1 MVLAAEEIEARN
13 GRINNPDRL
22 GIRRVIFMLVT
33 VTSACLVAF
42 SLPLPGP
49 FGPTNKCTCQCYYPN
64 RHTPCGDPSTVPI
77 NAIDCTVYCFNIT
90 CASTHFVDPSYT
102 CSNSTDECLSTDT
115 MLYSCTREQYV
126 AASSVRVGDQ
136 VRTINFQ
143 YENNKHGKEDYDS
156 ISDLRRILNQDKSC
170 SEVYYVYHHPMPNKI
185 VPHVVIDVF
194 VHSSSSV
201 DNTSATNTQ
210 LRVSPHH
217 LIPIAHDKQSYD
229 NKRTDRSLAADSR
242 VYFRSVMAKHVRVG
256 DRLIVP
262 NKMEPSTT
270 SVVATITKVHLNQGE
285 GLESGNESVQL
296 MSLQTVDSQ
305 ALLELPNGLVVST
318 AAFDDIWYPRLFAPL
333 RYLYIITKTI
343 GGVEAGRTLMEG
355 LQPVF
360 RVVDTF
366 YGKLV

>member
-1 MVLAAEEIEARN
+1 
-13 GRINNPDRL
+13 
-22 GIRRVIFMLVT
+22 
-33 VTSACLVAF
+33 
-42 SLPLPGP
+42 
-49 FGPTNKCTCQCYYPN
+49 
-64 RHTPCGDPSTVPI
+64 
-77 NAIDCTVYCFNIT
+77 
-90 CASTHFVDPSYT
+90 
-102 CSNSTDECLSTDT
+102 
-115 MLYSCTREQYV
+115 
-126 AASSVRVGDQ
+126 
-136 VRTINFQ
+136 
-143 YENNKHGKEDYDS
+143 
-156 ISDLRRILNQDKSC
+156 
-170 SEVYYVYHHPMPNKI
+170 
-185 VPHVVIDVF
+185 
-194 VHSSSSV
+194 
-201 DNTSATNTQ
+201 
-210 LRVSPHH
+210 
-217 LIPIAHDKQSYD
+217 
-229 NKRTDRSLAADSR
+229 
-242 VYFRSVMAKHVRVG
+242 MAKHVRVG